1 MAREFVTRSSRFY
14 CVSLK
19 PDLCKTPMGNS
30 TPPIPYT
37 IIGEFADATG
47 VSPNIKSGGDPVA
60 INASTVIPCVAGD
73 APGSANG
80 LKSGTVG
87 KRVQHDG
94 KSKATSFNGECTIRE
109 GDTVWM
115 NDKNTNGK
123 IHERDGQAARPRI
136 QPAGAPPPEKSF
148 GDKFDDAMF
157 AGADKINAGKEW
169 IGGKINDFAQTGV
182 GGKVMDGLKWVSEK
196 TELTAVK
203 QWKEGLAANVDNAV
217 QGGGRGMMA
226 AGALTTAALEAIPTS
241 VLDLLPGG
249 GKAAGTA
256 GKVASTASKLEHAA
270 GDAAKLG
277 HKAEEAAGAA
287 GKTGHAAGDAAKGGE
302 KAAADAEGAG
312 KGAKEGEDGGK
323 SKRPKRMD
331 EHKPKCFKPGDDLK
345 KNYKGDPKKLEK
357 EFYRQL
363 KDQEAGLNNMTV
375 KQYLNNRTSYEQIQ
389 RMGTG
394 QAQAVARTNLANK
407 IAASAEGNAINRGVS
422 PREAAKVAAE
432 QTKQIMAG
440 LASLHNP
447 DLKAGGADVIGR
459 VGDKNVNSS
468 LGSQWAK
475 SDRIPDMDAAA
486 HKAMQEHG
494 PDAKMNVKLERCKN

>member
-1 MAREFVTRSSRFY
+1 MAREFVTKSSRFY

-19 PDLCKTPMGNS
+19 PDICKTPMGNS

-47 VSPNIKSGGDPVA
+47 VSRNITSGGDPVA
-60 INASTVIPCVAGD
+60 ISASTVIPSVTGD

-94 KSKATSFNGECTIRE
+94 KSKTTSFNGERTIRE

-148 GDKFDDAMF
+148 GDKFDDTMS
-157 AGADKINAGKEW
+157 AGADKINAGKDW
-169 IGGKINDFAQTGV
+169 AGGKINDFAQTGV

-203 QWKEGLAANVDNAV
+203 QWKEGLAGNAMNAAEGI
-217 QGGGRGMMA
+217 GGKGAGM
-226 AGALTTAALEAIPTS
+226 AGSLTVAALEAIPTS
-241 VLDLLPGG
+241 LLDLVPGG

-256 GKVASTASKLEHAA
+256 GKVASTAGKLEHVAA
-270 GDAAKLG
+270 DAAKLG

-323 SKRPKRMD
+323 SKKNNSGEKGKCGEWLAKMDMAKDGFDQVTAVQNNSGHGVDLIGRNSSTGEVKVWEVKTTDGASAPSLSKAQKTLGGEKFTKNRLDNAARGVGNYGKVPEAMKNAKAAKNWIEDAKDAGKSITYEKR
-331 EHKPKCFKPGDDLK
+331 EVFVDDLD
-345 KNYKGDPKKLEK
+345 KGCAKHP
-357 EFYRQL
+357 
-363 KDQEAGLNNMTV
+363 
-375 KQYLNNRTSYEQIQ
+375 NRPS
-389 RMGTG
+389 
-394 QAQAVARTNLANK
+394 
-407 IAASAEGNAINRGVS
+407 
-422 PREAAKVAAE
+422 
-432 QTKQIMAG
+432 
-440 LASLHNP
+440 
-447 DLKAGGADVIGR
+447 
-459 VGDKNVNSS
+459 
-468 LGSQWAK
+468 K
-475 SDRIPDMDAAA
+475 SKPW
-486 HKAMQEHG
+486 
-494 PDAKMNVKLERCKN
+494 

>member
-287 GKTGHAAGDAAKGGE
+287 GK
-302 KAAADAEGAG
+302 
-312 KGAKEGEDGGK
+312 GAKEGEDGGK
-323 SKRPKRMD
+323 SKKNNSGEKGKCGEWLAKMDMAKDGFDQVTAVQNNSGHGVDLIGRNSATGEVKVWEVKTTDGARAPSLSKEQRRLGGEKFTRNRLDNAARGVGNYGKVPAAMKNAEKAQEWIEDANGKVSYEKR
-331 EHKPKCFKPGDDLK
+331 EVFVDDLDKGCAKHSNRPSRSKPWEAK
-345 KNYKGDPKKLEK
+345 K
-357 EFYRQL
+357 
-363 KDQEAGLNNMTV
+363 
-375 KQYLNNRTSYEQIQ
+375 
-389 RMGTG
+389 
-394 QAQAVARTNLANK
+394 
-407 IAASAEGNAINRGVS
+407 
-422 PREAAKVAAE
+422 
-432 QTKQIMAG
+432 
-440 LASLHNP
+440 
-447 DLKAGGADVIGR
+447 
-459 VGDKNVNSS
+459 
-468 LGSQWAK
+468 
-475 SDRIPDMDAAA
+475 
-486 HKAMQEHG
+486 
-494 PDAKMNVKLERCKN
+494 